1 MQMRSMLSSRA
12 FLGDGRAHA
21 ARRHGARGG
30 ACRCD
35 VVYVG
40 MGTSAVCSTDGSDGL
55 HTTVCGGRA
64 VVRFIGLG
72 LGLRFRYRVASEWAV
87 PVGLGPVRG
96 PERAAAA
103 RAPGPGGWR
112 GPRPGRV
119 VINCVIA
126 NTVNGGDGT
135 LMLWPVAVRPLCGR
149 RFLVDLS
156 TPPLAYIY
164 IYNLH
169 YSSALS
175 PSRGLGHAH
184 RVNARA

>member
-1 MQMRSMLSSRA
+1 
-12 FLGDGRAHA
+12 
-21 ARRHGARGG
+21 
-30 ACRCD
+30 
-35 VVYVG
+35 
-40 MGTSAVCSTDGSDGL
+40 
-55 HTTVCGGRA
+55 
-64 VVRFIGLG
+64 
-72 LGLRFRYRVASEWAV
+72 V

-135 LMLWPVAVRPLCGR
+135 LMLSFKLRPVAVRLCGR

-156 TPPLAYIY
+156 PPPLAYIY